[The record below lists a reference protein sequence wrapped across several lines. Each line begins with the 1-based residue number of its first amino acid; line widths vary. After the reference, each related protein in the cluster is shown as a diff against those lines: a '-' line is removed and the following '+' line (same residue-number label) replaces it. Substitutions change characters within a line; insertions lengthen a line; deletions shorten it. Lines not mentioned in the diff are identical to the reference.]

1 MTLPVDPVPGPG
13 TTGPIPGGPPIG
25 QPDPPIKEP
34 DPDRLPDEEPIP
46 NPDVPNPDETTDPP
60 QHVAPFHAMRDVT

>member
-34 DPDRLPDEEPIP
+34 DPDRLPDEEP
-46 NPDVPNPDETTDPP
+46 VPNPDETPDPP
-60 QHVAPFHAMRDVT
+60 QHVGPVHAVPDDR